1 MSWDL
6 SLEVIVDE
14 VHCEIAGQ
22 YNYTHNT
29 NPMIRAAGFTE
40 WPYEL
45 DGMPAG
51 AFAWKLGVA
60 IAALQRDPDAFR
72 AMNPENYW
80 GDYDT
85 LLAVLREIFN
95 DYRRLPSATVRCSA

>member
-14 VHCEIAGQ
+14 VHCGIAGE

-29 NPMIRAAGFTE
+29 NPMIRVAGFNE

-45 DGMPAG
+45 DGMAAG
-51 AFAWKLGVA
+51 VFVWKLGVA
-60 IAALQRDPDAFR
+60 IVALQRDPAAFR
-72 AMNPENYW
+72 AMNPENGW
-80 GDYDT
+80 GAYDT
-85 LLAVLREIFN
+85 LLPVLRDIFD
-95 DYRRLPSATVRCSA
+95 DYRRFPSATVRCSA